1 MRVLH
6 LFSLYFLYILV
17 LLKDII
23 NIDVILKYNVNLN
36 NYNMLK
42 NNIAININNFDKLNK
57 ERAIVRSNNNSGYVN
72 IVQLL
77 IGLIVIIGF
86 SVCIAYLLYNIK

>member
-23 NIDVILKYNVNLN
+23 NIDVKLKKYVDGKQKIIYILRRTTCGVL
-36 NYNMLK
+36 
-42 NNIAININNFDKLNK
+42 A
-57 ERAIVRSNNNSGYVN
+57 EW
-72 IVQLL
+72 
-77 IGLIVIIGF
+77 
-86 SVCIAYLLYNIK
+86 